1 MTIRA
6 GATVPSPAFSNARPR
21 RPARS
26 TNVLQTRGTRP
37 VTMRRRLPIKTRPP
51 QVYLPCPSGPR
62 PTEAPVSVVLEIG
75 PDKADRLPERG
86 ATTTRCPQGQ
96 YAGISSCGVLAPGR
110 TFCCVLAICGA
121 TMRIHLSANMGTQT
135 LSAQS
140 VSSCR
145 DLVERAEVLA
155 LAEVDEPLQISALC
169 AALSVSERTLRKA
182 FHGIR
187 GLPPCRHLRMLRL
200 SQARRALMDT
210 DSGLSTVTEIATG
223 FGFLE
228 LGRFSVEYR
237 RAFGESPS
245 QTLQRTSSASAHM
258 VRTAEHEDRVEFYV

>member
-1 MTIRA
+1 M
-6 GATVPSPAFSNARPR
+6 
-21 RPARS
+21 
-26 TNVLQTRGTRP
+26 
-37 VTMRRRLPIKTRPP
+37 
-51 QVYLPCPSGPR
+51 
-62 PTEAPVSVVLEIG
+62 
-75 PDKADRLPERG
+75 
-86 ATTTRCPQGQ
+86 
-96 YAGISSCGVLAPGR
+96 
-110 TFCCVLAICGA
+110 CGA
-121 TMRIHLSANMGTQT
+121 TMRVHLSANMGTQT

-145 DLVERAEVLA
+145 DLVEQAEVLT

-182 FHGIR
+182 FHRIR

-200 SQARRALMDT
+200 SQARRALMDA
-210 DSGLSTVTEIATG
+210 DSGLSTVTEIATS

-245 QTLQRTSSASAHM
+245 QTLQRASCASAHL
-258 VRTAEHEDRVEFYV
+258 VRTPEHEDRIEFYV